1 MKKQGENASEKK
13 TGSVVLDLDKVK
25 TTKITVNDFIQL
37 RERYESIKDE
47 PEKGFFL
54 GIADYVKHIA
64 EHPGLDAIAASIK
77 EQQRADEKKITVIE
91 KKLYKEIKG
100 VEKELYEMVRKND
113 LNTTEIKE
121 SIDHY
126 EGIKDGRVQSS
137 ATMEEAL
144 YGGLAGIIMKIFAS
158 EHKELVRKYLTTY
171 PDNDNISG
179 YTFAP
184 SYPQYKEELHNFRE
198 LRKTSLWGSWD
209 KLVLVYLV
217 VHKHKEELRG
227 LDPIENVWKRLNFMG
242 LRGEMVKIID
252 GKKDHRIEFVQED
265 YKIHLR
271 RVHEYFV
278 KKSGGEE
285 LEKMSENLAHYI
297 KDIAPAFT
305 LPTRFIED
313 MRQATQ
319 IASNFAEQY
328 KKATTMVVEP
338 IRQVSQWGDQLRE
351 MAKKASLVQE
361 DFDEKLDLLHSIPSQ
376 LENYTPRLAPLNIE
390 LPEHTT
396 NELLVELINEVR
408 ELRSDFRALLNG
420 DANNQ
425 TQQWRGVASVE
436 VKLPS
441 VRFMKKELTRIKKV
455 RKLGNLEAAL
465 FKELY
470 RFEAREVEELKR
482 VVNTNNIASLK
493 HSLCQK
499 IKKEHYQIKTSRG
512 GGFGKSTYQM
522 HIRQVTEKIVSEN

>member
-1 MKKQGENASEKK
+1 MKKQGKSASNKK
-13 TGSVVLDLDKVK
+13 AGTVVLDLDKVK
-25 TTKITVNDFIQL
+25 SNKITVNDFIQL

-77 EQQRADEKKITVIE
+77 EVQREDEKEITAIE
-91 KKLYKEIKG
+91 KKLRKELKTI
-100 VEKELYEMVRKND
+100 EKELYQIIEVNG
-113 LNTTEIKE
+113 LETPEIKE
-121 SIDHY
+121 ALDHY

-144 YGGLAGIIMKIFAS
+144 YGGLAGIIMKVFAS
-158 EHKELVRKYLTTY
+158 KHKELVRKYLTTY

-179 YTFAP
+179 YSFAS
-184 SYPQYKEELHNFRE
+184 SYPQYKEALRDFRE

-217 VHKHKEELRG
+217 VHKHKEELKE

-242 LRGEMVKIID
+242 LRGEMEKIID
-252 GKKDHRIEFVQED
+252 GKKDHRIEFIQED

-271 RVHEYFV
+271 RIHEYFV

-328 KKATTMVVEP
+328 RNATTMIVEP
-338 IRQVSQWGDQLRE
+338 FRQVNQWGDQLRE
-351 MAKKASLVQE
+351 MANKASIAHE
-361 DFDEKLDLLHSIPSQ
+361 DFNEKLEAVPNKLPQ
-376 LENYTPRLAPLNIE
+376 LDNFTPRLTPLNIE
-390 LPEHTT
+390 LPEHST

-408 ELRSDFRALLNG
+408 ELRSDFRALLTG
-420 DANNQ
+420 DINSES
-425 TQQWRGVASVE
+425 QQWQGVASIE
-436 VKLPS
+436 VKFPT
-441 VRFMKKELTRIKKV
+441 VRVMKKELTRIRKQ
-455 RKLGNLEAAL
+455 RKLGNLEVAL
-465 FKELY
+465 FEELY
-470 RFEAREVEELKR
+470 RFEARGIGELKR
-482 VVNTNNIASLK
+482 AVKTNNIASLK
-493 HSLCQK
+493 HSLGQK
-499 IKKEHYQIKTSRG
+499 IRGEPYQIKTKRG
-512 GGFGKSTYQM
+512 GGFVESTYQM
-522 HIRQVTEKIVSEN
+522 HIKQVPEK